1 MELFIRIKNGQPFE
15 HPIFGDNFR
24 EAFPDVDVN
33 NLPPEFARF
42 ERTPPPVWGP
52 YEKNQRVRYERGS
65 DGVYRDVWHCDRMTA
80 EEIKAKQDEVKA
92 QWAAS
97 ADAPKSW
104 VFDEEMCCFMAP
116 VPYPTTGK
124 PYRWDESSLS
134 WVEVT
139 KVVTGA

>member
-1 MELFIRIKNGQPFE
+1 MELFIRIKDGQPFE

-42 ERTPPPVWGP
+42 ERVAPPVWGP
-52 YEKNQRVRYERGS
+52 YDKNQRVQYVRGA
-65 DGVYRDVWHCDRMTA
+65 DGVYRDVWVCDTMTP
-80 EEIKAKQDEVKA
+80 EEIKAKQDEIKA

-97 ADAPKSW
+97 ADTPKSW
-104 VFDEEMCCFMAP
+104 TFDEQICGFIPP
-116 VPYPTTGK
+116 VPYPATGK
-124 PYRWDESSLS
+124 PYRWDENSLS
-134 WVEVT
+134 WIEIT